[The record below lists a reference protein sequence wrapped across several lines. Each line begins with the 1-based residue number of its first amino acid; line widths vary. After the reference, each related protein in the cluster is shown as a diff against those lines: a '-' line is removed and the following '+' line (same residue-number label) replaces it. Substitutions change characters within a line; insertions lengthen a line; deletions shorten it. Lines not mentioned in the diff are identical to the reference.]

1 MMKEFFLKRWFLLL
15 LVVGLTLA
23 AWMPRS
29 LQPMAGVLE
38 PKLIVSV
45 ALFLMAWCLQ
55 SRHLWSTL
63 LRPWP
68 AIWAVVISYGL
79 LPALGWIAG
88 RLLDVADFRVGL
100 LIAASVPCT
109 LASAVLWTRMAQGN
123 EATALLVTLL
133 TTATS
138 WLATT
143 GWLILGTG
151 TQVALDVGNIMLS
164 LFLVLVLPV
173 GAGQFFQA
181 IPIVRRFAIRYKT
194 DLGVV
199 SKILVFS
206 IIFRAA
212 VEMFDK
218 LESGSVAVTTASIG
232 AVTVACLTTHLIGL
246 AVGFWTSRALRF
258 NRPDQIAVAI
268 ASSQKSLPVALLL
281 YQTYAEAYPLAVIP
295 LAIYHM
301 GQLIVD
307 TVIAERMADAG
318 RHRMEIPDEAQV
330 LT

>member
-1 MMKEFFLKRWFLLL
+1 MKKFFLKRWFLLL
-15 LVVGLTLA
+15 LVVGLSLA

-29 LQPMAGVLE
+29 LQPVVGVLE
-38 PKLIVSV
+38 PRMIVSV
-45 ALFLMAWCLQ
+45 ALFLMAWSLE
-55 SRHLWSTL
+55 SRHLRNAL

-68 AIWAVVISYGL
+68 AVWAVFISYGL
-79 LPALGWIAG
+79 LPALAWMAS
-88 RLLDVADFRVGL
+88 LLLEVADFRIGL
-100 LIAASVPCT
+100 MIAASVPCT
-109 LASAVLWTRMAQGN
+109 LASAVLWTRMARGN

-133 TTATS
+133 TTGTS

-143 GWLILGTG
+143 GWLLLGTG
-151 TQVALDVGNIMLS
+151 TQVGFDAANLMRA

-173 GAGQFFQA
+173 GAGQLFQA
-181 IPIVRRFAIRYKT
+181 IPPLGRFAIRYKT
-194 DLGVV
+194 GLGVV

-212 VEMFDK
+212 VEVFDK
-218 LESGSVAVTTASIG
+218 LEGGSAMVATTSIG
-232 AVTVACLTTHLIGL
+232 AVAAACLAIHLIGL
-246 AVGFWTSRALRF
+246 TFGFWSSRALRF
-258 NRPDQIAVAI
+258 DRPNQIAVAF
-268 ASSQKSLPVALLL
+268 ACSQKSLPVALFL

-307 TVIAERMADAG
+307 TVIAERMADG
-318 RHRMEIPDEAQV
+318 GHHTMEMPDEAQV